1 MQGQNPTR
9 ALERDISRLEKEIE
23 LYSQEKLCYE
33 AQILR
38 VRQICVCVC
47 VCVHAETRHAHR
59 RSIRCEV
66 GCVMCLFSFIF
77 FFFLVEVACP
87 ILKPFQE

>member
-1 MQGQNPTR
+1 MQEQTPTP

-38 VRQICVCVC
+38 VRQTSLSLYVCVC
-47 VCVHAETRHAHR
+47 VR
-59 RSIRCEV
+59 
-66 GCVMCLFSFIF
+66 LFMQKDMPTNDFD
-77 FFFLVEVACP
+77 
-87 ILKPFQE
+87 IL

>member
-47 VCVHAETRHAHR
+47 MQKQDMHTDEVSDVKLGVSCVCFL
-59 RSIRCEV
+59 S
-66 GCVMCLFSFIF
+66 F
-77 FFFLVEVACP
+77 FFFPC
-87 ILKPFQE
+87 